1 MRQLDLFNMEKRRLR
16 EDLVVFNDLKEIR
29 AQSQDPFLQ
38 QKGERQQP
46 QAAAWEIPGRYM
58 EGKKNQH
65 LHAQAL
71 ERVAQ
76 RDLGICILGGVQSL
90 TEYCPK
96 EPGLITVL
104 VLQLGLDD
112 IGTAAGTSGP
122 FQTKLLYKFE
132 STKMEQV
139 GQKPYP
145 PYGGAVF
152 YHTGILG
159 KDQLCSELWFLK
171 ELAGFPAPN
180 ICSLLL
186 EGSFC
191 LKKCYKDMG
200 LSPSYRVRHINLGD

>member
-1 MRQLDLFNMEKRRLR
+1 MRGNSHKLQHGKFQVDIW
-16 EDLVVFNDLKEIR
+16 KE
-29 AQSQDPFLQ
+29 
-38 QKGERQQP
+38 
-46 QAAAWEIPGRYM
+46 
-58 EGKKNQH
+58 KKNHH

-71 ERVAQ
+71 EQVAQ

-152 YHTGILG
+152 YHSNTRKG
-159 KDQLCSELWFLK
+159 
-171 ELAGFPAPN
+171 PA
-180 ICSLLL
+180 LL
-186 EGSFC
+186 
-191 LKKCYKDMG
+191 
-200 LSPSYRVRHINLGD
+200 